1 MLYFY
6 KGGGATERRLLV
18 RLTGRSGPTLTA
30 WFDKYRQGGLDAL
43 LERGTGGHR
52 PPAIHPAAMKEL
64 GEKLDLP
71 RGFSGYKEIQQWL
84 KKEWDLDIPY
94 MTVFN
99 NVKYR
104 LKAGLKTVR
113 PSSAKQDVQSMGA
126 FKKNSA
132 GCSQPWSSCTETGRT
147 ENAGFGFR
155 TKAASV

>member
-1 MLYFY
+1 MCRRLNLEVTESAEYLKQAYIKEHDTRRKERLHMLYFY

-71 RGFSGYKEIQQWL
+71 RGFSAL
-84 KKEWDLDIPY
+84 SV
-94 MTVFN
+94 T
-99 NVKYR
+99 
-104 LKAGLKTVR
+104 
-113 PSSAKQDVQSMGA
+113 QS
-126 FKKNSA
+126 
-132 GCSQPWSSCTETGRT
+132 
-147 ENAGFGFR
+147 
-155 TKAASV
+155 